1 MEECK
6 KMSEIEYADWWSR
19 FKAYFIDT
27 LIVLGV
33 GITLII
39 CLWIVFFIFG
49 LLQTPPPSLESTNN
63 SNIFF
68 ETLGAILF
76 ILAYTLYFAYYE
88 SSRSQATPGKKY
100 IGEYVCDISG
110 KRISFGRALVRSFV
124 RFFMVCFPLPYITI
138 PITLMFI
145 HFTKKNQG
153 LHDLVSGTIVVK
165 GLR

>member
-1 MEECK
+1 
-6 KMSEIEYADWWSR
+6 MSEIEYADWWSR

-76 ILAYTLYFAYYE
+76 ILAYTL
-88 SSRSQATPGKKY
+88 
-100 IGEYVCDISG
+100 
-110 KRISFGRALVRSFV
+110 
-124 RFFMVCFPLPYITI
+124 
-138 PITLMFI
+138 
-145 HFTKKNQG
+145 
-153 LHDLVSGTIVVK
+153 
-165 GLR
+165 